1 MPTCEQGVGEGEY
14 LGQCVSVYT
23 GGCSNQHLQLLTK
36 RQMFHIPRL
45 EPRPEGRVKGT
56 ASVSRDWKAEGNDAE
71 VGRNT
76 DKAPH
81 VQYLLG
87 ESLIQ
92 L

>member
-1 MPTCEQGVGEGEY
+1 MGEGEY

-45 EPRPEGRVKGT
+45 EPRPEGRIKGT
-56 ASVSRDWKAEGNDAE
+56 ASVARDWETKGDDTE
-71 VGRNT
+71 VRRHA

-81 VQYLLG
+81 VQHL
-87 ESLIQ
+87 EE
-92 L
+92 